1 MSTCGKVGSDV
12 HAFTKELAIIRV
24 EHRAE
29 IPPNESHHL
38 SEGTKVARHQ
48 RPFFLFYNRHFHCAR
63 VIISADMEWHL
74 RVSDSSIRN
83 ARCLHKRIVPWG

>member
-12 HAFTKELAIIRV
+12 HAFTKELAIITV
-24 EHRAE
+24 EHRTE
-29 IPPNESHHL
+29 IQPNESQHL
-38 SEGTKVARHQ
+38 SEGTKVARLQ

-63 VIISADMEWHL
+63 VVISADREWPL

-83 ARCLHKRIVPWG
+83 ARCLQKRIVTWG